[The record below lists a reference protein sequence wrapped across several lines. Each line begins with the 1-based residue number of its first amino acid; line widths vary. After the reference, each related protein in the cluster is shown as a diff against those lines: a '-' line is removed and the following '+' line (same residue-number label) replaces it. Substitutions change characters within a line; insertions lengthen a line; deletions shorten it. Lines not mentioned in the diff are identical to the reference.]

1 MKKIQSLIFSAF
13 LLTALAVNGLLAAD
27 ESKKAPAKEI
37 TITGQ
42 VIDPAC
48 YIKEGRSGPEH
59 KKCAQACAKAGQSLA
74 ILDKKTG
81 KIYVSIGAE
90 MMDDPNAKIF
100 DLAEEK
106 VKVTGKVYEKGG
118 ISAIVISKAEKLVA
132 SK

>member
-1 MKKIQSLIFSAF
+1 MRKGLNLLLMALWLVIFGSSLVLS
-13 LLTALAVNGLLAAD
+13 AD
-27 ESKKAPAKEI
+27 ESKTSAKEI

-48 YIKEGRSGPEH
+48 YIKEGRSGPDH

-74 ILDKKTG
+74 ILEEKTG

-106 VKVTGKVYEKGG
+106 VKVTGTIYDKGG
-118 ISAIVISKAEKLVA
+118 VSAIVISKAEKLGA
-132 SK
+132 GK